1 MVHIS
6 TGQAVV
12 ESLIRHGVDT
22 VFGMPGAQTYDLF
35 DAFYEA
41 RKKIRVILVRHEQA
55 AAYMAFG
62 YARST
67 GKVGVFCVVPGPG
80 VLNTMAALCTAHGAN
95 QPILCLT
102 SEVPSDFIGKGRR
115 HLHELP
121 DQLGSLRS
129 LLKWAE
135 QIDQPQDAPAMVNE
149 AFVQMQSGRPGPV
162 SLQIPWDTLGAT
174 GEVDLLDPIKIPR
187 ISATRS
193 EIRAAAELISQSKMP
208 MIYVGG
214 GALHA
219 GEEVIRLAEIIG
231 APVASFRS
239 GRGVVSDDHPLT
251 VMLPVAAELWEET
264 DLVIGV
270 GSRLEGLYMR
280 WNMMQW
286 QERPREPKVIRIDI
300 DPKEMKYWPPD
311 QAVVGDAK
319 PTVGALAAEL
329 DKRGLRYENQTERIS
344 KAKSR
349 VCEAINSVQ
358 PQIAL
363 LEVIR
368 EILPRDGF
376 ITGEMTQVGFT
387 SQVAFPVYEPRTYVT
402 CGHQDTLGYGFPTA
416 LGVKVANPDK
426 VVISITGDGG
436 FQFAI
441 QELATAKQFNINLIT
456 IVFNNSAY
464 GNVRR
469 DQETRFGGRV
479 IGADLVNPDFLALAR
494 AYGVQGYQTQD
505 ADGLREVL
513 RVAVVKD
520 EPAVIEVILETGS
533 EVSPWP
539 FILRD
544 AFTGNTVV

>member
-1 MVHIS
+1 MPHIS

-95 QPILCLT
+95 QPLLCLT

-162 SLQIPWDTLGAT
+162 SLQIPWDTLGTT
-174 GEVDLLDPIKIPR
+174 GEVDFLDPIEIPR

-193 EIRAAAELISQSKMP
+193 EIRTAAELISQSKMP

-219 GEEVIRLAEIIG
+219 
-231 APVASFRS
+231 
-239 GRGVVSDDHPLT
+239 
-251 VMLPVAAELWEET
+251 
-264 DLVIGV
+264 
-270 GSRLEGLYMR
+270 
-280 WNMMQW
+280 
-286 QERPREPKVIRIDI
+286 
-300 DPKEMKYWPPD
+300 
-311 QAVVGDAK
+311 
-319 PTVGALAAEL
+319 
-329 DKRGLRYENQTERIS
+329 
-344 KAKSR
+344 
-349 VCEAINSVQ
+349 
-358 PQIAL
+358 
-363 LEVIR
+363 
-368 EILPRDGF
+368 
-376 ITGEMTQVGFT
+376 
-387 SQVAFPVYEPRTYVT
+387 
-402 CGHQDTLGYGFPTA
+402 
-416 LGVKVANPDK
+416 
-426 VVISITGDGG
+426 
-436 FQFAI
+436 
-441 QELATAKQFNINLIT
+441 
-456 IVFNNSAY
+456 
-464 GNVRR
+464 
-469 DQETRFGGRV
+469 
-479 IGADLVNPDFLALAR
+479 
-494 AYGVQGYQTQD
+494 
-505 ADGLREVL
+505 
-513 RVAVVKD
+513 
-520 EPAVIEVILETGS
+520 
-533 EVSPWP
+533 
-539 FILRD
+539 
-544 AFTGNTVV
+544 

>member
-1 MVHIS
+1 MAHIS

-22 VFGMPGAQTYDLF
+22 VFGMPGAQTYELF

-95 QPILCLT
+95 QPLLCLT

-149 AFVQMQSGRPGPV
+149 AFVQMLSGRPGPV

-231 APVASFRS
+231 APVAPFRS

-251 VMLPVAAELWEET
+251 VMLPVAAELWEEI

-319 PTVGALAAEL
+319 PTVGALAAE
-329 DKRGLRYENQTERIS
+329 
-344 KAKSR
+344 
-349 VCEAINSVQ
+349 
-358 PQIAL
+358 
-363 LEVIR
+363 
-368 EILPRDGF
+368 
-376 ITGEMTQVGFT
+376 
-387 SQVAFPVYEPRTYVT
+387 
-402 CGHQDTLGYGFPTA
+402 
-416 LGVKVANPDK
+416 
-426 VVISITGDGG
+426 
-436 FQFAI
+436 
-441 QELATAKQFNINLIT
+441 
-456 IVFNNSAY
+456 
-464 GNVRR
+464 
-469 DQETRFGGRV
+469 
-479 IGADLVNPDFLALAR
+479 
-494 AYGVQGYQTQD
+494 
-505 ADGLREVL
+505 
-513 RVAVVKD
+513 
-520 EPAVIEVILETGS
+520 
-533 EVSPWP
+533 
-539 FILRD
+539 
-544 AFTGNTVV
+544 